1 MPNIVALCVVIP
13 DTRGGA
19 MISFVPFS
27 YTGHSEV
34 AAPSKYVDTAAIM
47 RTDGASNIML
57 IISDQKYNRSYHNT
71 RVLLWKIFFTVVLYN
86 Y

>member
-57 IISDQKYNRSYHNT
+57 IISDQEYNRSPPQYTSLTLVNI
-71 RVLLWKIFFTVVLYN
+71 RYLCLLL
-86 Y
+86 